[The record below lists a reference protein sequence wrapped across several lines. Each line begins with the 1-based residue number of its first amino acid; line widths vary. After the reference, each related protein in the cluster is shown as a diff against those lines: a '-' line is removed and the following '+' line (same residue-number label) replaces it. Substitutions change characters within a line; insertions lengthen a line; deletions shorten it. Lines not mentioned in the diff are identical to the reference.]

1 MTVAVSN
8 LALEVISL
16 KKAFGG
22 LMVTQDVSL
31 AVRPGER
38 RLIIGPNGAGK
49 TTLFNQISGD
59 LRPNSGLIRL
69 FGFDITQLPPFR
81 RAHAGLSRTYQI
93 ITLFAGDTL
102 EHNVALGLLGL
113 RPSRWQMWR
122 PMSFYRD
129 LAAEAR
135 RALDAVG
142 LLHLA
147 AHPISDIAYG
157 ERRRVELAVALAQ
170 KPRVLL
176 LDEPLAGLS
185 NTERST
191 VKSLIA
197 SIPRDT
203 TVIMIEH
210 DMDTALDLAETV
222 TLLNYGRVIVD
233 GERDAVIED
242 ERTREVYLG
251 T

>member
-1 MTVAVSN
+1 VSDVLLSARDLSTHYGRREVFHGLSFEVAAN
-8 LALEVISL
+8 QSL
-16 KKAFGG
+16 G
-22 LMVTQDVSL
+22 V
-31 AVRPGER
+31 
-38 RLIIGPNGAGK
+38 IGPNGAGK

-59 LRPNSGLIRL
+59 LQPNSGTIRL
-69 FGFDITQLPPFR
+69 FSADITYLPPYR
-81 RAHAGLSRTYQI
+81 RAHRGLSRTYQI
-93 ITLFAGDTL
+93 ITLFADNTL
-102 EHNVALGLLGL
+102 EHNVSLGLLGL

-122 PMSFYRD
+122 PMASYPD
-129 LAAEAR
+129 LKTEAR

-147 AHPISDIAYG
+147 DHPISDIAYG

-170 KPRVLL
+170 QPRVLL

-185 NTERST
+185 NTERAT

-197 SIPRDT
+197 SISRET
-203 TVIMIEH
+203 TLIMIEH

-233 GERDAVIED
+233 GQRDAVIAD

-251 T
+251 V